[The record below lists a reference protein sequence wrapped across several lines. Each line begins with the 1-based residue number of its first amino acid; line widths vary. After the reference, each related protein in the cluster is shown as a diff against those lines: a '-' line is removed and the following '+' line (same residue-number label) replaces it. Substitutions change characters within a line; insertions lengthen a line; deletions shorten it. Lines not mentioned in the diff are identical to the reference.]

1 MQNQNHEEYA
11 VIDAKIR
18 ALTAQKDELR
28 IRILEDM
35 IENKE
40 KAIDTS
46 VGRFSVTKLKTWTYT
61 SKVEKLEE
69 DYKALKATEQSTG
82 DATFEEKESLR
93 FTQFKL

>member
-18 ALTAQKDELR
+18 ALTAQKDSLR
-28 IRILEDM
+28 VRILEDM

-61 SKVEKLEE
+61 TKVEKLEE